1 MIAFIRF
8 FAERHL
14 LVNVLTVAMIALGLF
29 FIKDTPRDYIPSVS
43 TPIVHIT
50 AQLPGASARDVET
63 KLTIP
68 LEEAIEEVDGI
79 DVFTSVASDNTSF
92 TVVELY
98 TEFGD
103 KQITRA
109 TQDLRDA
116 IDSVTDF
123 PAEMEDDPTLV
134 RFEPD
139 KLPIAEVAL
148 AGPPSLLI
156 PYAKKLERKLEA
168 INEISKVVLIGL
180 PDPEVRILVDP
191 ARALEHGITL
201 LDVVR
206 AIERRNVSATGGVL
220 ETASDRKQIVLWSR
234 FEQPEH
240 VGRTVLRSERD
251 GGTLRIRDIARIE
264 SAREDLTLI
273 AHTNTKPGVSL
284 VLKKRKGAD
293 AITLVD
299 NARLVLSENPPPKG
313 VTWSIV
319 NDSSFYTR
327 NRLNVIAT
335 NGLLGMILVAI
346 VLFIFMRAQAALWVL
361 AGIPI
366 VFMGSLAV
374 FGNTGMSLN
383 IMSLTGFVIVLG
395 MVVDDAVVVAER
407 IVSKRDSGLLPH
419 QAAIAGASEMFRPV
433 LAAAITTILAF
444 VPLLAL
450 GGIPGKIVWQIPA
463 VVVIVLS
470 FSLLESFCILP
481 AHMSLQSGN
490 TGAGPAPGKRAFM
503 IRLEAAYASALKIA
517 LRFRALVAL
526 FFATVLFTIL
536 GVIAPNV
543 SFLLF
548 PQDDAR
554 TLFLKISAPIGTP
567 LEKTEAVVTSLE
579 HQIIELTGDEL
590 RGITGRIGHQ
600 DAEAAERQRGQAEN
614 EALITV
620 ILKELDRRY
629 TNAEWIQR
637 LKQRLIIP
645 DDITLVFQS
654 EYIGPPTDQPVT
666 LHLMSNDD
674 ELRRGIAVEIA
685 DYLKSLPGLTEIDVD
700 ERSGTPQIDLNLNY
714 EKLAM
719 LQLDAADVS
728 QTLAAAF
735 HGIEASEHRG
745 IQDTTELRVQ
755 FDPAARID
763 LQGLLATPVRASDG
777 ALVSLRDVVSP
788 IEIPSVGRL
797 YHRNGHRTATV
808 RASFTP
814 DSGHT
819 ALEFAAF
826 LQTELFPRY
835 AGLDL
840 EIEIGGEAART
851 EQATGDLGQVGL
863 MAIIGISVVIWL
875 LLGSL
880 VEALFVMTVVPFA
893 IAGVIL
899 TFFLHGMSLSMT
911 AIMGAIGLAGVV
923 VNASIVMLDA
933 IHRETGK
940 EEPNRLSQD
949 WEDEKKLSPADT
961 TSADT
966 NNVMI
971 SAITNRLRPILV
983 TTLTTLGGVL
993 PTAYGIGGYDA
1004 IVSPMSLALGWGLAF
1019 STLVTLFL
1027 VPVLYSFARDIR
1039 SLLNRLIQ
1047 KTAHTPSSAAN
1058 SAI

>member
-50 AQLPGASARDVET
+50 AQLPGASARDIET

-98 TEFGD
+98 TEFDD

-123 PAEMEDDPTLV
+123 PPEMEDDPTLV

-148 AGPPSLLI
+148 AGPPKLLI

-240 VGRTVLRSERD
+240 VGQTVLRSERD

-299 NARLVLSENPPPKG
+299 NATAVLRENPPPKS

-327 NRLNVIAT
+327 NRLDVIAT
-335 NGLLGMILVAI
+335 NGLLGMTLVAI
-346 VLFIFMRAQAALWVL
+346 VLFVFMRAQAAIWVL

-374 FGNTGMSLN
+374 FGNTSMSLN

-481 AHMSLQSGN
+481 AHMSLQSGKAS
-490 TGAGPAPGKRAFM
+490 AGPAPGKRAFM
-503 IRLEAAYASALKIA
+503 VRLETMYASALKIA

-579 HQIIELTGDEL
+579 NQIIELTGDEL

-600 DAEAAERQRGQAEN
+600 DAEARERQRGQAEN

-629 TNAEWIQR
+629 TNAEWIQE
-637 LKQRLIIP
+637 LKQRLVIP
-645 DDITLVFQS
+645 ENITLVFQS

-666 LHLMSNDD
+666 LHLLSNDD
-674 ELRRGIAVEIA
+674 ELRRGVALEIA
-685 DYLKSLPGLTEIDVD
+685 DYLENLPGLTEVDVD

-788 IEIPSVGRL
+788 IETPAVGRL

-826 LQTELFPRY
+826 LQAELFPRY

-863 MAIIGISVVIWL
+863 MAILGISVVIWL

-880 VEALFVMTVVPFA
+880 IEALFVMTVVPFA

-933 IHRETGK
+933 IHRANDKEKPNTG
-940 EEPNRLSQD
+940 SQGLT
-949 WEDEKKLSPADT
+949 DEQGLSPGEIET
-961 TSADT
+961 L
-966 NNVMI
+966 MI
-971 SAITNRLRPILV
+971 GAITNRLRPILV

-1039 SLLNRLIQ
+1039 GLLTRLPQ
-1047 KTAHTPSSAAN
+1047 NTTHNPSSAAN
-1058 SAI
+1058 SAV

>member
-1 MIAFIRF
+1 MIALIRF

-50 AQLPGASARDVET
+50 AQLPGASARDIET

-98 TEFGD
+98 TEFDD

-123 PAEMEDDPTLV
+123 PPEMEDDPTLV

-148 AGPPSLLI
+148 AGPPKLLI

-240 VGRTVLRSERD
+240 VGQTVLRSERD

-299 NARLVLSENPPPKG
+299 NATAVLRENPPPKG

-327 NRLNVIAT
+327 NRLDVIAT
-335 NGLLGMILVAI
+335 NGLLGMTLVAI
-346 VLFIFMRAQAALWVL
+346 VLFVFMRAQAAIWVL

-374 FGNTGMSLN
+374 FGNTSMSLN

-481 AHMSLQSGN
+481 AHMSLQSGKAS
-490 TGAGPAPGKRAFM
+490 AGPAPGKRAFM
-503 IRLEAAYASALKIA
+503 VRLETMYASALKIA

-579 HQIIELTGDEL
+579 NQIIELTGDEL

-600 DAEAAERQRGQAEN
+600 DAEARERQRGQAEN

-629 TNAEWIQR
+629 TNAEWIQE
-637 LKQRLIIP
+637 LKQRLVIP
-645 DDITLVFQS
+645 ENITLVFQS

-666 LHLMSNDD
+666 LHLLSNDD
-674 ELRRGIAVEIA
+674 ELRRGVALEIA
-685 DYLKSLPGLTEIDVD
+685 DYLENLPGLTEVDVD

-788 IEIPSVGRL
+788 IETPAVGRL

-826 LQTELFPRY
+826 LQAELFPRY

-863 MAIIGISVVIWL
+863 MAILGISVVIWL

-880 VEALFVMTVVPFA
+880 IEALFVMTVVPFA

-933 IHRETGK
+933 IHRANDKEKRNTG
-940 EEPNRLSQD
+940 SQGLT
-949 WEDEKKLSPADT
+949 DEQGLSPGET
-961 TSADT
+961 ETL
-966 NNVMI
+966 MI
-971 SAITNRLRPILV
+971 GAITNRLRPILV

-1039 SLLNRLIQ
+1039 GLLTRLPQ
-1047 KTAHTPSSAAN
+1047 NTTHNPSSAAN
-1058 SAI
+1058 SAV

>member
-1 MIAFIRF
+1 MTGFIRF

-14 LVNVLTVAMIALGLF
+14 LVNVLTIALIGLGVF

-43 TPIVHIT
+43 TPILHVT
-50 AQLPGASARDVET
+50 AQLPGASARDIET

-79 DVFTSVASDNTSF
+79 EVFSSVASDNTSF
-92 TVVELY
+92 TTVELFM
-98 TEFGD
+98 EFDD
-103 KQITRA
+103 KQITRIA
-109 TQDLRDA
+109 QDMRDA
-116 IDSVTDF
+116 IDGITDF
-123 PAEMEDDPTLV
+123 PPEMEDDPTLE

-156 PYAKKLERKLEA
+156 PYAKKLERKLE
-168 INEISKVVLIGL
+168 NVNQISKAVLIGL
-180 PDPEVRILVDP
+180 PDPEVRVLVDP

-201 LDVVR
+201 LDIVQ
-206 AIERRNVSATGGVL
+206 AIQRRNVSATGGVL
-220 ETASDRKQIVLWSR
+220 ETSSDRKQVVLWSR
-234 FEQPEH
+234 FDEPEN
-240 VGRTVLRSERD
+240 VAQTVLRSQRD
-251 GGTLRIRDIARIE
+251 GSTLRISDIARIE

-273 AHTNTKPGVSL
+273 AHTNTQPGVSL

-299 NARLVLSENPPPKG
+299 NARAVLDANPPPEG
-313 VTWSIV
+313 VTWTIV

-327 NRLNVIAT
+327 NRLGVIAT

-346 VLFIFMRAQAALWVL
+346 ILFIFMRAQPAIWVL

-366 VFMGSLAV
+366 VFLGSLAV

-407 IVSKRDSGLLPH
+407 IVSKRDSGLLPE
-419 QAAIAGASEMFRPV
+419 QAAIAGASEMLRPV
-433 LAAAITTILAF
+433 VAAALTTILAF

-450 GGIPGKIVWQIPA
+450 GGLPGKIVWQIPA

-481 AHMSLQSGN
+481 AHMSLQRNKQGSKSPN
-490 TGAGPAPGKRAFM
+490 GKRAFM
-503 IRLEAAYASALKIA
+503 LRLEASYGRL
-517 LRFRALVAL
+517 LRRVLQYRALVAL
-526 FFATVLFTIL
+526 FFGAIL
-536 GVIAPNV
+536 VAIMTLVAPNV
-543 SFLLF
+543 GFQLF

-554 TLFLKISAPIGTP
+554 TLFVKVSAPIGTP
-567 LEKTEAVVTSLE
+567 LEQTEAVVTSLE
-579 HQIIELTGDEL
+579 HQIMTLTGNEL

-600 DAEAAERQRGQAEN
+600 DTNGEERQRGQAEN

-620 ILKELDRRY
+620 IMKELDRSY

-637 LKQRLIIP
+637 LKQQLIAP

-666 LHLMSNDD
+666 LHLMSNDN
-674 ELRRGIAVEIA
+674 ELRRGVALEIA
-685 DYLKSLPGLTEIDVD
+685 DFLEQQPGLTEIDVD
-700 ERSGTPQIDLNLNY
+700 ERAGTPQIDLNLNY

-719 LQLDAADVS
+719 LELDAADVT

-745 IQDTTELRVQ
+745 MQDTTELRVQ

-763 LQGLLATPVRASDG
+763 LQGLLDTPVRARTG
-777 ALVSLRDVVSP
+777 ALVSLRDVVNP
-788 IEIPSVGRL
+788 IETPAVGRL
-797 YHRNGHRTATV
+797 YHRNGDRAATV

-814 DSGHT
+814 ESGHT
-819 ALEFAAF
+819 SIEFANF
-826 LQTELFPRY
+826 LQNELFPRY
-835 AGLDL
+835 DNLDL

-851 EQATGDLGQVGL
+851 EQATGDLGQVAI
-863 MAIIGISVVIWL
+863 MAVLGIMVVIWL

-880 VEALFVMTVVPFA
+880 TEALFVMIVVPFA

-899 TFFLHGMSLSMT
+899 TFYLHGKSLSMT
-911 AIMGAIGLAGVV
+911 AMMGAIGLSGVV
-923 VNASIVMLDA
+923 VNASIVMIDA
-933 IHRETGK
+933 IHRANKPGK
-940 EEPNRLSQD
+940 DQLIAGATPTAQRQKVD
-949 WEDEKKLSPADT
+949 D
-961 TSADT
+961 
-966 NNVMI
+966 VMI
-971 SAITNRLRPILV
+971 GAVTDRLRPILV

-1027 VPVLYSFARDIR
+1027 VPVLYSFAQD
-1039 SLLNRLIQ
+1039 LKKLGARLFSFDEDSNQ
-1047 KTAHTPSSAAN
+1047 GASEPALEPN
-1058 SAI
+1058 SAT